1 MSWHPAATHSLSR
14 RAVLIL
20 VIATSIIAT
29 VFAAYSV
36 LGATSNS
43 LAPPESFA
51 SIVDENARSAAIF
64 NELGK
69 VLTSPRCLN
78 CHPASDRPRQG
89 DNQRLH
95 QPPVFRGADGMGL
108 ESMRC
113 TICHQKANFDPGRV
127 PGHDPWMLAP
137 REMAW
142 EGKTLAEI
150 CVQIKDPDRNG
161 GKSLA
166 DLINHIGD
174 DSLVGWAW
182 SPGYGRTPAPGSQ
195 QEAKALVQ
203 AWVDTGAG
211 CPID

>member
-1 MSWHPAATHSLSR
+1 MSWQRVAPALAIVTGMVATL
-14 RAVLIL
+14 L
-20 VIATSIIAT
+20 
-29 VFAAYSV
+29 AAYSV
-36 LGATSNS
+36 SGATSTTLS
-43 LAPPESFA
+43 PPETFA
-51 SIVDENARSAAIF
+51 SIADEGARSAAIF

-78 CHPASDRPRQG
+78 CHPAGDRPRQG

-95 QPPVFRGADGMGL
+95 QPPVFRGADGLGL
-108 ESMRC
+108 TTMRC
-113 TICHQKANFDPGRV
+113 PICHQKANYDPGRV

-150 CVQIKDPDRNG
+150 CVQIKDPERNG
-161 GKSLA
+161 GKSLT
-166 DLINHIGD
+166 DLVHHIGD

-195 QEAKALVQ
+195 KEAKALVQ
-203 AWVDTGAG
+203 AWVDSGAG
-211 CPID
+211 CPAE